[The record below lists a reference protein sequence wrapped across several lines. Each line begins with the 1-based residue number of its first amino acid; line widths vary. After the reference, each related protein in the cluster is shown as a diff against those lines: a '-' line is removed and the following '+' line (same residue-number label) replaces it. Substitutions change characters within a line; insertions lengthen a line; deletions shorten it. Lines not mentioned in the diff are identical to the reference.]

1 MKHARFIG
9 AAAAIAVA
17 TTLGLSSL
25 FAQSRAQ
32 TPPQKQE
39 TKGKEVT
46 LVGKIV
52 DLQCYMTG
60 EYPTKDQAE
69 CARKCIRAGVPAA
82 LETDNELVIVGMGHR
97 GPAREIEKH
106 AMATVE
112 LKGKLYEKH
121 GVKYIDIVS
130 VKAAEVAKPESE
142 EEEEEDW
149 QWPEEREE
157 PEEPEEPESP

>member
-9 AAAAIAVA
+9 AAAAVAVFA
-17 TTLGLSSL
+17 TLGLSSL
-25 FAQSRAQ
+25 FAQNREQAA
-32 TPPQKQE
+32 PQKQE

-82 LETDNELVIVGMGHR
+82 LETDNGLVILGMGHR
-97 GPAREIEKH
+97 GPGREIEKH
-106 AMATVE
+106 AMAMVE

-130 VKAAEVAKPESE
+130 VKATKVAKPEP
-142 EEEEEDW
+142 EEDW
-149 QWPEEREE
+149 EWPEEDE
-157 PEEPEEPESP
+157 PEEPEDPERP

>member
-17 TTLGLSSL
+17 ATLGLSSL
-25 FAQSRAQ
+25 FAQSREQ

-82 LETDNELVIVGMGHR
+82 LETDNGLVIVGMGHR
-97 GPAREIEKH
+97 GPGREIEKH

-121 GVKYIDIVS
+121 GVKYIDIAS
-130 VKAAEVAKPESE
+130 VKPAKPEP
-142 EEEEEDW
+142 EEEEDW
-149 QWPEEREE
+149 EWPEEDE
-157 PEEPEEPESP
+157 PDDPEDPGANEP

>member
-9 AAAAIAVA
+9 AAAAVAVFA
-17 TTLGLSSL
+17 TLGLSSL
-25 FAQSRAQ
+25 FAQNREQAA
-32 TPPQKQE
+32 PQKQE

-60 EYPTKDQAE
+60 EYPTRDQAE

-82 LETDNELVIVGMGHR
+82 LETENGLMILGMGHR
-97 GPAREIEKH
+97 GPGREIEKH

-130 VKAAEVAKPESE
+130 VKATKVAKPEP
-142 EEEEEDW
+142 EEDW
-149 QWPEEREE
+149 EWPEEDE
-157 PEEPEEPESP
+157 PEEPEDPERP

>member
-9 AAAAIAVA
+9 ATAAIAVA

-25 FAQSRAQ
+25 FAQSREQ

-69 CARKCIRAGVPAA
+69 CARKCIGAGVPAA
-82 LETDNELVIVGMGHR
+82 LETNNGLVIVGKGYR
-97 GPAREIEKH
+97 GVGREIAKH
-106 AMATVE
+106 AMATVKV
-112 LKGKLYEKH
+112 KGKLYEKH
-121 GVKYIDIVS
+121 GVKYID
-130 VKAAEVAKPESE
+130 AATVTPEPGE
-142 EEEEEDW
+142 G
-149 QWPEEREE
+149 E
-157 PEEPEEPESP
+157 PEEPEEPDPDEP

>member
-1 MKHARFIG
+1 MQHARFIG
-9 AAAAIAVA
+9 AAAAIAVFA
-17 TTLGLSSL
+17 TLGLSSL
-25 FAQSRAQ
+25 FAQSRGQ

-82 LETDNELVIVGMGHR
+82 LETDNGLVIVGMGQR
-97 GPAREIEKH
+97 GPGREIEKH

-121 GVKYIDIVS
+121 GVKYIDIAS
-130 VKAAEVAKPESE
+130 VKPAKPGPE
-142 EEEEEDW
+142 EEGDW
-149 QWPEEREE
+149 EE
-157 PEEPEEPESP
+157 PEEEEPDQP